1 MKLRFNEGPSD
12 KLIQENQMSHANT
25 RSSRDTLEIRSEFRK
40 LSTTVFVDN
49 PVSENSISVDETVK
63 NINKAKISIRKVIG
77 SIGIILIVTGCF
89 ILGFRP
95 SYEDETFY
103 DESDHKLMQKLK
115 HMEMYDTEYDD
126 FPDDFLRNSCE
137 ADEYGIKVQMSGKLY
152 SGTDDQVEICLHGQN
167 GEKTEWFELT
177 NGSKNNKLERLS
189 LDVFCANFKNQP
201 ATIGLLENIGIRKF
215 GSDRMMIHYILIQIN
230 HSNMLF
236 RQRQVGRWIKT
247 NAEEYIFTRL

>member
-126 FPDDFLRNSCE
+126 FPDDFL
-137 ADEYGIKVQMSGKLY
+137 
-152 SGTDDQVEICLHGQN
+152 
-167 GEKTEWFELT
+167 
-177 NGSKNNKLERLS
+177 
-189 LDVFCANFKNQP
+189 
-201 ATIGLLENIGIRKF
+201 TIE
-215 GSDRMMIHYILIQIN
+215 
-230 HSNMLF
+230 
-236 RQRQVGRWIKT
+236 
-247 NAEEYIFTRL
+247 